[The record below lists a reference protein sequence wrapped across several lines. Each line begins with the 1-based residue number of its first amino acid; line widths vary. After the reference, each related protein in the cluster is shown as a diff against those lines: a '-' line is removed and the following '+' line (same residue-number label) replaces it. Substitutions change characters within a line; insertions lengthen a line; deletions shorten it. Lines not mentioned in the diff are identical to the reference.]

1 MQINEDKMSPI
12 VIDLG
17 AAKTKQLN
25 ESFLRVFGWAVSKV
39 LDRMFGGAAIPV
51 EIKGSPQEIESFANT
66 LAKEKRYLQSWQD
79 YGLDDPRTYRD
90 KGQLQQSINKFE
102 RVTDLKWPFQ

>member
-25 ESFLRVFGWAVSKV
+25 ESFLRVFGWAVS
-39 LDRMFGGAAIPV
+39 
-51 EIKGSPQEIESFANT
+51 
-66 LAKEKRYLQSWQD
+66 
-79 YGLDDPRTYRD
+79 
-90 KGQLQQSINKFE
+90 
-102 RVTDLKWPFQ
+102 